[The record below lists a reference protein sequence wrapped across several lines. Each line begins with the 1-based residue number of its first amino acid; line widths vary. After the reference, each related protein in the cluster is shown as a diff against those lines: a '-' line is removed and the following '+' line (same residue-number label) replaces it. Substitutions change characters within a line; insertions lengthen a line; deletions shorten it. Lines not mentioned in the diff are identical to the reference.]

1 MSAGKH
7 NLSCDQG
14 STFERS
20 ITWKDSNGSAVN
32 VSNYN
37 ARMDVRFAP
46 TKEAD
51 LVLQLTQS
59 NGRLTRGA
67 NVATG
72 TFLIVISAADTAS
85 LTPATY
91 FYDLEVFTV
100 NATDPVYVQRLVQGK
115 FTVNPEVTG

>member
-20 ITWKDSNGSAVN
+20 ITWKDSSGTAVN
-32 VSNYN
+32 VANYN

-59 NGRLTRGA
+59 NGRLTRAA
-67 NVATG
+67 NVALG
-72 TFLIVISAADTAS
+72 KFNIVVSALDTAT

-91 FYDLEVFTV
+91 YYDLEVFTV
-100 NATDPVYVQRLVQGK
+100 GETEPVYVKRLIQGK
-115 FTVNPEVTG
+115 FTVNSEVTG

>member
-1 MSAGKH
+1 MAAGTL
-7 NLSCDQG
+7 NLTCDQG
-14 STFERS
+14 STFERAV
-20 ITWKDSNGSAVN
+20 TWKDQNGTAIN
-32 VSNYN
+32 VGGYN
-37 ARMDVRFAP
+37 ARMDVRFAQ

-51 LVLQLTQS
+51 LVLQLTQA
-59 NGRLTRGA
+59 NGRLTRA
-67 NVATG
+67 SNVATG
-72 TFLIVISAADTAS
+72 TFSIVISAADTAS

>member
-1 MSAGKH
+1 MAAGKH

-20 ITWKDSNGSAVN
+20 ITWTDGNGTAVN
-32 VSNYN
+32 VTNYN

-59 NGRLTRGA
+59 NGRLTRAANGA
-67 NVATG
+67 LGKFN
-72 TFLIVISAADTAS
+72 IVVSAVDTAT

-91 FYDLEVFTV
+91 YYDLEVFTV
-100 NATDPVYVQRLVQGK
+100 GATDPVYVKRLIQGK
-115 FTVNPEVTG
+115 FTVNSEVTG